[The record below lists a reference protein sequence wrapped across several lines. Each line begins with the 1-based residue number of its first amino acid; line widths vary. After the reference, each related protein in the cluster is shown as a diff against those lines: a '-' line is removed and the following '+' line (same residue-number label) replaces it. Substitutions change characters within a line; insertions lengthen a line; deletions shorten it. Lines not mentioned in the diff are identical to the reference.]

1 MKREKSGEQS
11 EEGGGSSLITAL
23 AQQSTPS
30 CGWRRSG
37 DAELSG
43 LCQAGPS
50 TQKGGGSQERTYQ
63 LTAPRRCCPGCIHP
77 TSPSQCQEEKKQG
90 ETREQ
95 GLHLS
100 GSTPVER
107 EAEVRRS
114 EAANCSSQK
123 AQAIWATRGCP
134 WQKALSPPTPA
145 EALVGLPQFEPG
157 RQGRSRAGGGS
168 LVPPRAAHGGRH
180 RQCCTAACEGH

>member
-1 MKREKSGEQS
+1 M
-11 EEGGGSSLITAL
+11 
-23 AQQSTPS
+23 P
-30 CGWRRSG
+30 
-37 DAELSG
+37 G

-50 TQKGGGSQERTYQ
+50 TQRGEGSQESTYQ

-77 TSPSQCQEEKKQG
+77 TSPSHCQEEKQQG
-90 ETREQ
+90 ETREW

-100 GSTPVER
+100 GSTPMER

-114 EAANCSSQK
+114 EAANCSPQKSQV
-123 AQAIWATRGCP
+123 IWATMSCP
-134 WQKALSPPTPA
+134 WQKAMCRPTPV

-168 LVPPRAAHGGRH
+168 LVPPRAAHRGKALSVLH
-180 RQCCTAACEGH
+180 RCS